1 MTSLCANDR
10 FFPGIR
16 ASDEIPFGDDG
27 IGPSV
32 SDIVAEDTGPKPM
45 LRRVPFVGDGGVE
58 RFTIVRRVSDERTGA
73 KLNLISDNSSSP
85 EAFSSKFKNTD

>member
-16 ASDEIPFGDDG
+16 ASDDLPFGDDG
-27 IGPSV
+27 TGPSV

-58 RFTIVRRVSDERTGA
+58 RFTIVRKVSGVGTGA
-73 KLNLISDNSSSP
+73 KFDLISDNS
-85 EAFSSKFKNTD
+85 